1 MGLCGIVKG
10 GVGEIFGLMN
20 KKKVVFFSTFCC
32 PPSRKRKLSSYLKH
46 PLAISPPSLPLPHQ
60 FLILPSNLDWGQGK
74 CGLTR
79 EISKMGP
86 EERDGGRREGVG
98 AVRPRSFGEAGSGLK
113 GGAEAGRWWTGG
125 WGTKA
130 FTDFSLFQKNSV
142 VVGGLPNITLV
153 IGVGVR
159 VKLNSPH
166 ASLAFSFNELAL
178 CVLKKCLRDQ
188 IGKCIK

>member
-1 MGLCGIVKG
+1 
-10 GVGEIFGLMN
+10 
-20 KKKVVFFSTFCC
+20 
-32 PPSRKRKLSSYLKH
+32 
-46 PLAISPPSLPLPHQ
+46 
-60 FLILPSNLDWGQGK
+60 
-74 CGLTR
+74 
-79 EISKMGP
+79 MGP
-86 EERDGGRREGVG
+86 EKRDGGRREGVG